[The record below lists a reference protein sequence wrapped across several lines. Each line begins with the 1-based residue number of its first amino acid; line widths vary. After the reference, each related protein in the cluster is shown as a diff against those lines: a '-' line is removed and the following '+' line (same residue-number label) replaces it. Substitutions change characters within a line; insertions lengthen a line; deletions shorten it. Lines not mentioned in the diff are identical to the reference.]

1 LGCFPSK
8 AILDKYFP
16 NIPVVLNRVDGHAI
30 VVNSKVLSLANITK
44 DTKAIGGQI
53 EIVNGEPTGI
63 LIDNPMELVFNI
75 IQNQVEKTNNS
86 MLDAENNVRLWVDYG
101 K

>member
-1 LGCFPSK
+1 
-8 AILDKYFP
+8 
-16 NIPVVLNRVDGHAI
+16 VLNRVDNHAI

-44 DTKAIGGQI
+44 DTKTIGGQI

-75 IQNQVEKTNNS
+75 IPKPSRNTNNS
-86 MLDAENNVRLWVDYG
+86 IARC
-101 K
+101 

>member
-1 LGCFPSK
+1 LGEFPSK

-16 NIPVVLNRVDGHAI
+16 NIPVVLNRVDNHAI

-75 IQNQVEKTNNS
+75 IPKPSRKTQITA
-86 MLDAENNVRLWVDYG
+86 LRC
-101 K
+101 

>member
-1 LGCFPSK
+1 
-8 AILDKYFP
+8 
-16 NIPVVLNRVDGHAI
+16 VLNRVDNHAI

-63 LIDNPMELVFNI
+63 LIDKMELVFNI
-75 IQNQVEKTNNS
+75 IPKPS
-86 MLDAENNVRLWVDYG
+86 R
-101 K
+101 KHK

>member
-1 LGCFPSK
+1 
-8 AILDKYFP
+8 
-16 NIPVVLNRVDGHAI
+16 VLNRVDNHAI

-44 DTKAIGGQI
+44 DTKTIGGQI

-75 IQNQVEKTNNS
+75 IPKPS
-86 MLDAENNVRLWVDYG
+86 R
-101 K
+101 KHK

>member
-1 LGCFPSK
+1 MVGIKTIGKLKNFK

-16 NIPVVLNRVDGHAI
+16 NIPVLNRVDNHAI

-53 EIVNGEPTGI
+53 EIVNGANG
-63 LIDNPMELVFNI
+63 NFN
-75 IQNQVEKTNNS
+75 
-86 MLDAENNVRLWVDYG
+86 
-101 K
+101 

>member
-1 LGCFPSK
+1 
-8 AILDKYFP
+8 
-16 NIPVVLNRVDGHAI
+16 
-30 VVNSKVLSLANITK
+30 LSLANITK

-75 IQNQVEKTNNS
+75 IPKPS
-86 MLDAENNVRLWVDYG
+86 R
-101 K
+101 KHK

>member
-1 LGCFPSK
+1 MPYSNFSKRKLKFIVGNGWDQNDWEVKEFPSK

-16 NIPVVLNRVDGHAI
+16 NIPVVLNRVDNHAI

-44 DTKAIGGQI
+44 DTKQLGQI

-63 LIDNPMELVFNI
+63 
-75 IQNQVEKTNNS
+75 
-86 MLDAENNVRLWVDYG
+86 
-101 K
+101 

>member
-1 LGCFPSK
+1 
-8 AILDKYFP
+8 
-16 NIPVVLNRVDGHAI
+16 VLNRVDNHAI
-30 VVNSKVLSLANITK
+30 VVNSKVLSLANIT
-44 DTKAIGGQI
+44 DTKQLQI

-75 IQNQVEKTNNS
+75 IPKPEKH
-86 MLDAENNVRLWVDYG
+86 

>member
-1 LGCFPSK
+1 
-8 AILDKYFP
+8 
-16 NIPVVLNRVDGHAI
+16 VLNRVDNHAI

-63 LIDNPMELVFNI
+63 LIDNPMEWCLI
-75 IQNQVEKTNNS
+75 
-86 MLDAENNVRLWVDYG
+86 
-101 K
+101 